1 MMKDSQ
7 VYSSEYIKNHYA
19 MDQEI
24 EIKINLTSEQFLI
37 SETFCCVHTS
47 DQKETTIKLKMLE
60 ARTQLED
67 VRYSNVPSEASI
79 SRTRF
84 F

>member
-1 MMKDSQ
+1 MMKDPQ
-7 VYSSEYIKNHYA
+7 VYSSEDIKNHYA

-47 DQKETTIKLKMLE
+47 D
-60 ARTQLED
+60 
-67 VRYSNVPSEASI
+67 
-79 SRTRF
+79 
-84 F
+84 